1 MLTTGS
7 VMINFRKQAIMCE
20 EMKEF
25 VTHVSIVSQEILSDS
40 DDYAPLWQQNWYIL
54 LCTNKVLKKL
64 QEMPYSNRVKSSLA
78 REETA

>member
-25 VTHVSIVSQEILSDS
+25 VTHVSIVSQEIL
-40 DDYAPLWQQNWYIL
+40 Q
-54 LCTNKVLKKL
+54 
-64 QEMPYSNRVKSSLA
+64 
-78 REETA
+78 